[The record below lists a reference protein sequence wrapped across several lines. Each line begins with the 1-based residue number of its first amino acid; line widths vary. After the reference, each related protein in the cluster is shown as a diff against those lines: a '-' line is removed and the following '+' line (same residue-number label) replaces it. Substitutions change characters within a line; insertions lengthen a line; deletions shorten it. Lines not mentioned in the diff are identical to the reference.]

1 MSRNNSKFFLKWGD
15 VILFTIS
22 LICLIWILL
31 YKLVWIEIDTIFPKA
46 DIYAEITYTIFAS
59 INSIRYFLFNQRL
72 SSPNQS
78 KENIKTTNTRDSE
91 TFCT

>member
-59 INSIRYFLFNQRL
+59 IIASAIFYLINVYLPQTNRKRMVD
-72 SSPNQS
+72 SSY
-78 KENIKTTNTRDSE
+78 KCNTYV
-91 TFCT
+91 FV